1 MPITAI
7 SLIVA
12 KFTAP
17 CSGIPSNGPCT
28 CGVDR
33 NNLGLVTLT
42 ISCPSGSTVTQI
54 QNAFANIPMNKKIG
68 KVVLNLPS
76 GANAIPV
83 NLLGQHAVE
92 SIQLIGAGNTNAL
105 TVMTQISLKF

>member
-1 MPITAI
+1 MTIAIT
-7 SLIVA
+7 
-12 KFTAP
+12 
-17 CSGIPSNGPCT
+17 
-28 CGVDR
+28 
-33 NNLGLVTLT
+33 
-42 ISCPSGSTVTQI
+42 CPSGTNITQI
-54 QNAFANIPMNKKIG
+54 QNAFANIPMDKKIG

-76 GANAIPV
+76 GANALPV